1 MEVNNSMVILTIFI
15 LNCKMFS
22 SYLFVQYGFALLYN
36 FNLTNFYRI
45 VNLQEDMRLQKKNLK
60 RMSDRIVELER
71 TQGTSRMYLE
81 HIYHKLEQQGQ
92 PLF

>member
-15 LNCKMFS
+15 LNCKMFQVT
-22 SYLFVQYGFALLYN
+22 YLYNMGFALLYN

>member
-1 MEVNNSMVILTIFI
+1 
-15 LNCKMFS
+15 MFS
-22 SYLFVQYGFALLYN
+22 SYYLYNMGFALLYN

>member
-1 MEVNNSMVILTIFI
+1 M
-15 LNCKMFS
+15 
-22 SYLFVQYGFALLYN
+22 GFALLYN

-81 HIYHKLEQQGQ
+81 HIYHKLEQQG
-92 PLF
+92 